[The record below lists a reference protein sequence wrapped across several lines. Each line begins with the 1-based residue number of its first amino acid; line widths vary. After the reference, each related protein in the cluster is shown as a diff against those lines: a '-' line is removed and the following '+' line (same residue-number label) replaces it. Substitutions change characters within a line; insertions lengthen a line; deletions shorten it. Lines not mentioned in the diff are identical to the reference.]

1 MPEQIMYVSFEKDT
15 GRILS
20 ISNERDDNANIIEV
34 PLSEVKTLI
43 EGKEPFSNYA
53 VEYNAKTKTL
63 EFANRFEHVF
73 DHFSVNDFIYELPEE
88 DIKDPDILL
97 IQDVPNT
104 CWKVQIGKDLKQN
117 LRSRGVSLNTGMMF
131 SITSKADPNV
141 LYKTLSVH
149 FGTVVNDNYCI
160 IPFSMPFETEQE
172 SISVYTS
179 RRFDTYQFKRIFD
192 EQ

>member
-1 MPEQIMYVSFEKDT
+1 MYVSFEKDT

-20 ISNERDDNANIIEV
+20 ISNERDSTGNLIEA
-34 PLSEVKTLI
+34 PLAEVKSLL

-88 DIKDPDILL
+88 EIKDPDILL
-97 IQDVPNT
+97 IQDIPNT
-104 CWKVQIGKDLKQN
+104 CWKIQIGKDLKQN
-117 LRSRGVSLNTGMMF
+117 LRSKGVSLNTGMMF
-131 SITSKADPNV
+131 SITAKADPNV

-160 IPFSMPFETEQE
+160 VPFSMPFEMEKE
-172 SISVYTS
+172 SVSVYTS
-179 RRFDTYQFKRIFD
+179 RRFDTYQFKRIFN